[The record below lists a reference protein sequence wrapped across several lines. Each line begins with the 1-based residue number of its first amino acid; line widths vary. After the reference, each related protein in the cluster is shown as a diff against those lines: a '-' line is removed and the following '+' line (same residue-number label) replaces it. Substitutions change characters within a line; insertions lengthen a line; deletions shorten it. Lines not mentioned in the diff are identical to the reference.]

1 MRNYFKIIILS
12 LACLS
17 IITQA
22 YSQNIGIKAGLNL
35 ADMLVKD
42 DDDSYTDNSKMH
54 VGFHAGAVVEI
65 PISELIS
72 VEPGL
77 LISSKGIKM
86 VEEDTYLGET
96 YKYTNQMNLYYLDI
110 PINLKIGFDAGN
122 VRIFGLVGPYV
133 SIGLSGKTKSTYEN
147 GGESETD
154 TEDVKWG
161 TDPDDHDLK
170 RPDAGV
176 TFGAGALF
184 GAIEISVSYGL
195 GLLNISSYTDEG
207 STIKNRVLGISLAYR
222 IGTN

>member
-1 MRNYFKIIILS
+1 MRNSLKITLLS
-12 LACLS
+12 LTCL
-17 IITQA
+17 IIFTQA

-35 ADMLVKD
+35 ADMLAKD
-42 DDDSYTDNSKMH
+42 DDGSYTDDSKMLI
-54 VGFHAGAVVEI
+54 GFHAGAVVEI
-65 PISELIS
+65 TISELIS
-72 VEPGL
+72 IEPGL

-86 VEEDTYLGET
+86 VEEDTYMGET
-96 YKYTNQMNLYYLDI
+96 YKYTNQMSLYYLDI
-110 PINLKIGFDAGN
+110 PINLKIGFDAGSA
-122 VRIFGLVGPYV
+122 RIFGLVGPYIGV
-133 SIGLSGKTKSTYEN
+133 GLSGKTKWTYEG

-154 TEDVKWG
+154 TEAVEWG

-207 STIKNRVLGISLAYR
+207 ATLKNRVLGISLAYR